1 MGAVI
6 RRGVRVIVVATNVGA
21 LRLRPVGELDGVFR
35 VPAYQRGYRWGDDE
49 VNRLLDDLWEA
60 RERVYCLQPVV
71 VRRDDDG
78 RWELIDGQQRLTT
91 LYLLYLFMERAEL
104 RGAPPYRL
112 VYESRERSERYLRE
126 LSRERSEENIDFFHM
141 HGAFACIQRWF
152 AKHTSPGE
160 AAAALFDAL
169 RTTAQ
174 VIWYEAPAEVSS
186 HELFRRLNVG
196 RIPLTDAELLKAV
209 LLKEGGVERPAEVAA
224 QWDTIE
230 RDLGDEGFWAFVTPD
245 EPPAF
250 ATRIE
255 LLFAL
260 RVPPSSKLVARS
272 FALFDALRE
281 EVEREPQS
289 FWHKVLGLHALLR
302 EWFVD
307 RDLYHLLGF
316 LIAEGE
322 SLHALTHA
330 ALGQKRSAFRASLND
345 RVRAKL
351 KLTQSALLDLN
362 FEHRAEDCRRAL
374 RLMNVEAVRRL
385 KNASERYLFRVDKAQ
400 RWSLEHIHAQNAEA
414 LRKAAEWTAWLGEH
428 RLTLEALPS
437 AVVDAATRQRLLA
450 DIDTATTAIAAGKYS
465 GEKFESLARGV
476 VSTLSKDDAGEVGG
490 LHAIVN
496 LALLPSSSNS
506 ALSNSTFAVKRRK
519 LLELERDGDY
529 IPLCTRRVFLKYFTD
544 ADAQHVHFWSE
555 VDRKAYGAAMLDLLN
570 PYLLP
575 ETTP

>member
-6 RRGVRVIVVATNVGA
+6 RRGVRVTVVATNVGA

-152 AKHTSPGE
+152 VKHTSPGE

-209 LLKEGGVERPAEVAA
+209 LLKDGGVERPAEVAA
-224 QWDTIE
+224 QWDAIE
-230 RDLGDEGFWAFVTPD
+230 QDLTDADFWAFVTPD

-250 ATRIE
+250 ATRID
-255 LLFAL
+255 LLFSLCA
-260 RVPPSSKLVARS
+260 PPASKRSARN
-272 FALFDALRE
+272 FATFDALHAD
-281 EVEREPQS
+281 VERDRKA
-289 FWHKVLGLHALLR
+289 FWDKVLGLHALLR
-302 EWFVD
+302 EWYDD
-307 RDLYHLLGF
+307 REVYHVVGF

-322 SLHALTHA
+322 SLRGLVSA
-330 ALGQKRSAFRASLND
+330 AQSQARRAFRASLTD

-351 KLTQSALLDLN
+351 KLTPSALDDLT
-362 FEHRAEDCRRAL
+362 FDKKPELCRRAL
-374 RLMNVEAVRRL
+374 RLMNIVAAWRL
-385 KNASERYLFRVDKAQ
+385 QNSSERHPFRADKAQ
-400 RWSLEHIHAQNAEA
+400 EWSLEHVHAQNAEV
-414 LRKAAEWTAWLGEH
+414 LRKAAEWTTWLDEH
-428 RLTLEALPS
+428 RLTLEALPP
-437 AVVDAATRQRLLA
+437 AVVDATTKTKLVAA
-450 DIDTATTAIAAGKYS
+450 IDAAKTAITAGEYN
-465 GEKFESLARGV
+465 GERFESLAREV
-476 VSTLSKDDAGEVGG
+476 IAALSRDEAGEDGG
-490 LHAIVN
+490 LHSIFN
-496 LALLPSSSNS
+496 LALLPSASNS
-506 ALSNSTFAVKRRK
+506 ALSNSTFAVKRRL
-519 LLELERDGDY
+519 LLERERRGDY

-544 ADAQHVHFWSE
+544 ADAQHVHFWSKN
-555 VDRKAYGAAMLDLLN
+555 DRVAYRAAMLDLLT

>member
-60 RERVYCLQPVV
+60 RKRVYCLQPVV

-91 LYLLYLFMERAEL
+91 LYLLFRYMERERL
-104 RGAPPYRL
+104 KNVEPPYRL
-112 VYESRERSERYLRE
+112 VYDSRPRSEAYLRE
-126 LSRERSEENIDFFHM
+126 LSEARREENIDFFHM
-141 HGAFACIQRWF
+141 HGAFVCIEHWF
-152 AKHTSPGE
+152 AKHPTPVLRQR
-160 AAAALFDAL
+160 AADELFMALCE
-169 RTTAQ
+169 TAQ

-224 QWDTIE
+224 QWDAIE
-230 RDLGDEGFWAFVTPD
+230 RDLGDEDFWAFVMPD
-245 EPPAF
+245 GASTF

-260 RVPPSSKLVARS
+260 RVPPSSKLAARS

-281 EVEREPQS
+281 EVEHEPQS
-289 FWHKVLGLHALLR
+289 FWHKLLGLHALLR

-330 ALGQKRSAFRASLND
+330 ALGQTRSAFRASLND

-351 KLTQSALLDLN
+351 KL
-362 FEHRAEDCRRAL
+362 
-374 RLMNVEAVRRL
+374 
-385 KNASERYLFRVDKAQ
+385 K
-400 RWSLEHIHAQNAEA
+400 
-414 LRKAAEWTAWLGEH
+414 
-428 RLTLEALPS
+428 
-437 AVVDAATRQRLLA
+437 
-450 DIDTATTAIAAGKYS
+450 
-465 GEKFESLARGV
+465 
-476 VSTLSKDDAGEVGG
+476 
-490 LHAIVN
+490 
-496 LALLPSSSNS
+496 
-506 ALSNSTFAVKRRK
+506 KR
-519 LLELERDGDY
+519 
-529 IPLCTRRVFLKYFTD
+529 
-544 ADAQHVHFWSE
+544 
-555 VDRKAYGAAMLDLLN
+555 
-570 PYLLP
+570 
-575 ETTP
+575 